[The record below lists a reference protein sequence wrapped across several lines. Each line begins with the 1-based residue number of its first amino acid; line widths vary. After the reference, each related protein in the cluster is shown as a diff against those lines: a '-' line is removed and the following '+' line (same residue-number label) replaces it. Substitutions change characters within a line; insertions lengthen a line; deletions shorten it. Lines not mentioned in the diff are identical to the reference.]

1 MRPVSGWP
9 TGWPRASAIKRRDT
23 QILSCPAAQI
33 GVIDGSRADVS
44 FVAGMIID
52 KFAFHLPLYR
62 QHQRLVDA
70 GINVSR
76 A

>member
-1 MRPVSGWP
+1 M
-9 TGWPRASAIKRRDT
+9 TGWPRA
-23 QILSCPAAQI
+23 
-33 GVIDGSRADVS
+33 IDGSRADVS
-44 FVAGMIID
+44 FVAGMMID